1 MSKVN
6 DLFPN
11 NLCKYKNSNIHLL
24 PEEVI
29 NQINI
34 YRGEGYIRKYIL
46 SNLKDFWN
54 RYIVRILGEKALN
67 IIINPEINKCLC
79 RYLINNRVKVYH
91 YKSRYIKL
99 FTNYPI
105 EDVYEKNRED
115 MYLEDFMI
123 KFKVDKIDKTDT
135 IDEPKDKVY
144 FYISFIAN
152 LDKFMIKNK
161 QNELDKELHLAI
173 VDQLR
178 GFFINNKKIQIYYKP
193 NEFFNN
199 KMRLIVELNFQELS
213 TNDYIKYKDLFMAK
227 NKIIDIKELCKEFLK
242 EKIYENLL
250 L

>member
-1 MSKVN
+1 MTKVN

-11 NLCKYKNSNIHLL
+11 NLCKCKNSNIHLL
-24 PEEVI
+24 PEDVI

-34 YRGEGYIRKYIL
+34 YRGEGYIREYIL
-46 SNLKDFWN
+46 SNFKDFWN
-54 RYIVRILGEKALN
+54 RYIVRILGKKALN

-105 EDVYEKNRED
+105 EDVYEKNKDD

-123 KFKVDKIDKTDT
+123 KFKVDKTEIIED
-135 IDEPKDKVY
+135 PKDKVS

-152 LDKFMIKNK
+152 LDKFIIKNK
-161 QNELDKELHLAI
+161 QNEMDKELQLAF
-173 VDQLR
+173 VNQLR
-178 GFFINNKKIQIYYKP
+178 GFFINNEKIRIYYKP
-193 NEFFNN
+193 NEFFTN
-199 KMRLIVELNFQELS
+199 KMRLIVELDFQELS
-213 TNDYIKYKDLFMAK
+213 TNDYVKYKELFTAK
-227 NKIIDIKELCKEFLK
+227 NKVTDIKELCKEFLK
-242 EKIYENLL
+242 EKIFENLL